1 MDKDAKSTESV
12 EKVTEPSTET
22 EVTETEEV
30 TKTSEGKGKDN
41 AVPYNRFKEV
51 VDQKNDLNQ
60 RFEALETQFA
70 DKQTELGQLIEVL
83 QNRENDAAIVT
94 AIREIARTGTDEQ
107 KGLVD
112 QLDKILKGEELPP
125 EEDDVEGK
133 SDPKS
138 ADDKK
143 FIKLIEKTREELTEH
158 AADQQTDLLLMKA
171 DILAEKYFEALPPQY
186 TEQDKQ
192 IISKLL
198 IDDVAW
204 DSIEGNP
211 DSLNDEV
218 AKSFERTLEL
228 FGDPRGSVAEEEVKE
243 ESTTEVK
250 APEPEIPEHLTK
262 DWGNLKSVTL
272 PDGKTTLQPEFTDED
287 FRAGLA
293 EELRR
298 TRSGG

>member
-60 RFEALETQFA
+60 RYEALETQFA

-107 KGLVD
+107 KSLVD
-112 QLDKILKGEELPP
+112 QLDKILKGEELP
-125 EEDDVEGK
+125 EKEDEGK

-143 FIKLIEKTREELTEH
+143 LVQLIEKTRNELTEH

-171 DILAEKYFEALPPQY
+171 DLLAEKYFEALPPQY

-198 IDDVAW
+198 IDEVSW
-204 DSIEGNP
+204 DSIEENP

-228 FGDPRGSVAEEEVKE
+228 FGEPRGSVAEEEVKE
-243 ESTTEVK
+243 ESNTEVK
-250 APEPEIPEHLTK
+250 APEPELPEHLTK

-272 PDGKTTLQPEFTDED
+272 PDGKTTLQPEFTDDD